1 MSAGSSCGTFA
12 SAALT
17 ICTARSSGRMLVSEP
32 LPARPMGDR
41 AVATITASGMVGLL
55 A

>member
-1 MSAGSSCGTFA
+1 
-12 SAALT
+12 
-17 ICTARSSGRMLVSEP
+17 MLVSDP